1 MIIRGFLLVC
11 LLIISGVMIAQEQ
24 TNPPVPDETKGEP
37 PVRLKKKKT
46 SKPSESESKPMAEES
61 SQKKKN
67 SEDDPSAKKE
77 KNLPKEK
84 DKDQIRD
91 DMEEEEILGRIGKN
105 VKDVDDRLG
114 NLDLGDP
121 TLQKQRD
128 ILEDLEKL
136 LRKNQN
142 EQSES
147 KQSKTNP
154 SSKSETRDQDSKNVP
169 DQSSSSK
176 DSGKDGV
183 KQKQDGSARKQDAT
197 GMQQEKKQGPSV
209 KGDPGM
215 GEVKPKD
222 SQGGGKAGGSNSEKT
237 EPSNPGKSGAKESKA
252 ANGGG
257 GDSSK
262 DKVNP
267 AADVFKNA
275 WGHLPET
282 LRAEL
287 DAFGMPNQFMDR
299 YDEMI
304 RKYYSKVAE
313 KGGRKKQ

>member
-24 TNPPVPDETKGEP
+24 TDPPVPDETKGEP

-84 DKDQIRD
+84 DKDLIRD

-147 KQSKTNP
+147 K
-154 SSKSETRDQDSKNVP
+154 
-169 DQSSSSK
+169 
-176 DSGKDGV
+176 
-183 KQKQDGSARKQDAT
+183 
-197 GMQQEKKQGPSV
+197 
-209 KGDPGM
+209 
-215 GEVKPKD
+215 
-222 SQGGGKAGGSNSEKT
+222 
-237 EPSNPGKSGAKESKA
+237 
-252 ANGGG
+252 
-257 GDSSK
+257 
-262 DKVNP
+262 
-267 AADVFKNA
+267 
-275 WGHLPET
+275 
-282 LRAEL
+282 
-287 DAFGMPNQFMDR
+287 
-299 YDEMI
+299 
-304 RKYYSKVAE
+304 
-313 KGGRKKQ
+313 